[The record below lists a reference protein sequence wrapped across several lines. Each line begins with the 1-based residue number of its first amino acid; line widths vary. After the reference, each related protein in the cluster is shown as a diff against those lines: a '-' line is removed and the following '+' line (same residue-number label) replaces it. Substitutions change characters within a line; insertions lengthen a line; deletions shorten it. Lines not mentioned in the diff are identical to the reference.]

1 MFEIM
6 FGIWDAVEPVVVPL
20 LVTVGT
26 ATGVSILTPNSSTIK
41 IIDIILKV
49 LNAIS
54 GNILQNKNKDDK

>member
-26 ATGVSILTPNSSTIK
+26 ATGVSIFTPNSSTIK

>member
-1 MFEIM
+1 MFEII

-26 ATGVSILTPNSSTIK
+26 ATGISIFTPNSSTIK